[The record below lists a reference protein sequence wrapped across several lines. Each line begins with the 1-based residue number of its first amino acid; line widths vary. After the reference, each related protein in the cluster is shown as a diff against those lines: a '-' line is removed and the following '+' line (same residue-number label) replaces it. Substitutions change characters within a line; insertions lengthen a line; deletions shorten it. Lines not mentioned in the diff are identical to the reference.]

1 MSEIQAKLRR
11 LERRDWWLWWT
22 AIAVMLLLTAGV
34 VSLSYPTLVEE
45 DSVLQQQLDLA
56 VRGLV
61 GLVLLFNLYSIY
73 QQILIKRLRR
83 QLAESMEAMIRLEM
97 RAKELHHLAM
107 HDPLT
112 GLYNRRFAEQR
123 LQAETNRSQRHGHS
137 LSVLLFDLNDF
148 KQINDRYGHAAG
160 DLVLKEFA
168 DRLRGVLRVS
178 DVAARIGGDEFLA
191 LLPDCPPEQLHHLL
205 ARLGKMEVQ
214 WNGTRLPITYSVGW
228 AGYQSGESPQ
238 QMLDRADRALYENKQ
253 ASKAAPAPV
262 PLFTP

>member
-1 MSEIQAKLRR
+1 
-11 LERRDWWLWWT
+11 
-22 AIAVMLLLTAGV
+22 
-34 VSLSYPTLVEE
+34 
-45 DSVLQQQLDLA
+45 
-56 VRGLV
+56 
-61 GLVLLFNLYSIY
+61 
-73 QQILIKRLRR
+73 
-83 QLAESMEAMIRLEM
+83 
-97 RAKELHHLAM
+97 
-107 HDPLT
+107 
-112 GLYNRRFAEQR
+112 
-123 LQAETNRSQRHGHS
+123 
-137 LSVLLFDLNDF
+137 
-148 KQINDRYGHAAG
+148 
-160 DLVLKEFA
+160 VLKEFA